1 MIGNIEDRLILWD
14 FFLAFNNQMNTGE
27 PDNDLQCRCDN
38 DKRTAFFLMDVKMS
52 DDGFNQL
59 QRDADNEEAEQEQK
73 DKDCTNHAWTSIRAR
88 SRP

>member
-38 DKRTAFFLMDVKMS
+38 DKRTAFFLMDVEMS
-52 DDGFNQL
+52 DDGFNQV

-73 DKDCTNHAWTSIRAR
+73 DKDCTCLLYTSPSPRDR
-88 SRP
+88 V